1 MKYIKYIVLLIIAAA
16 VLVSTTIFSDD
27 DAQATK
33 FRTAKVT
40 RGDIAQVV
48 TAVGTLN
55 PIELISIGTQVS
67 GKITNM
73 YVNVADDVKKDQL
86 LAEIDPSIPE
96 TQLKQSK
103 SSLLTARIAF
113 EQAGRD
119 LERTRMLVK
128 KEFVPKVDLER
139 AEQSYISA
147 KNSYENAKIQV
158 ERDEV
163 NLSYTKIT
171 SPIDGTVIAQEVTQ
185 GQTLAA
191 NFQTPNLFKIAG
203 DMTKMKIDVN
213 FSEADIS
220 QVKVGLPVKFTVDAF
235 PDREFTGTV
244 RLVNLNPSSVSGSG
258 VTYSVVVDVENA
270 DRKLLPGMTAYVSV
284 ILSEKKDVLRVPAAC
299 LRFTPPMEQQSGG
312 LTQLLQGSPMRFRPR
327 EEERKTTDKNLSST
341 VYILKDGEPEAVD
354 IGIAATDEVFVEV
367 IAGNLKEGDTVITGT
382 MPVLGQ

>member
-1 MKYIKYIVLLIIAAA
+1 MILAA
-16 VLVSTTIFSDD
+16 VVASFTIFSGDD
-27 DAQATK
+27 KKAER
-33 FRTAKVT
+33 FRTAQVT
-40 RGDIAQVV
+40 RGDISHVV

-55 PIELISIGTQVS
+55 PIELLSIGTQVS
-67 GKITNM
+67 GKITNIF
-73 YVNVADDVKKDQL
+73 VNVADNVKKDQL
-86 LAEIDPSIPE
+86 LAEMDPSIAE

-103 SSLLTARIAF
+103 SNLLTARISF

-119 LERTRMLVK
+119 LERIKTLVK
-128 KEFVPKVDLER
+128 KEYVPKVDLER

-147 KNSYENAKIQV
+147 ENSYESAQIQV

-220 QVKVGLPVKFTVDAF
+220 QVKIGLPVKFNVDAF

-244 RLVNLNPSSVSGSG
+244 RLVNLHPNSAGGSA
-258 VTYSVVVDVENA
+258 VTYSVVVDVDNE
-270 DRKLLPGMTAYVSV
+270 DKQLLPGMTAYVSV
-284 ILSEKKDVLRVPAAC
+284 ILSEKKDVLRIPAAS
-299 LRFTPPMEQQSGG
+299 LRFTPPVEQSGG
-312 LTQLLQGSPMRFRPR
+312 LTQLLQGTPMRFRPR
-327 EEERKTTDKNLSST
+327 NDEKQSTDKNINGR
-341 VYILKDGEPEAVD
+341 VYILKDGKPEAVD
-354 IGIAATDEVFVEV
+354 VRTEATDEVFVEV
-367 IAGNLKEGDTVITGT
+367 TQGNLKEGDTVITGI
-382 MPVLGQ
+382 MPTLGE